1 MKNLEIVWR
10 TLADAVLKGQ
20 RDWNSIGDIA
30 DAASVAPST
39 THQALGRLGDI
50 GAVRPKPRRGYTVVS
65 PEKLLEA
72 FAAHRNLRADTM
84 VSTTLPAAQELLDD
98 DEVDYALSGSTAAV
112 HYLGGRNTVADLGR
126 RIVYTS
132 RALSQ
137 NDFPA
142 GDEVIILAEDPLAAR
157 TWKSGYASL
166 AQTYADLWAS
176 PGWQAAEFTRA
187 PEGKAIRGRG
197 LGAANQCLTS
207 TRTRAVSFVLSS
219 TGWVTTSSRR
229 SSSVDGRPSFA
240 SAGRS
245 ASTSTR
251 PTNPNSAAKCA
262 SSRGACRIL
271 ERALVREMDA
281 AAARRCRPRDR
292 GRGSRPSLHGRH

>member
-1 MKNLEIVWR
+1 MKNVEIVWR
-10 TLADAVLKGQ
+10 TLADAALEGQ

-39 THQALGRLGDI
+39 THQALGRLVDI
-50 GAVRPKPRRGYTVVS
+50 GAVRPNSRRGYTIVS

-72 FAAHRNLRADTM
+72 FAAHRNLRADTI

-112 HYLGGRNTVADLGR
+112 HYLGGRNTVSDLGR

-137 NDFPA
+137 SDFPE
-142 GDEVIILAEDPLAAR
+142 GDEVIILTEDPLAAR

-187 PEGKAIRGRG
+187 LKAKLFAEADWEQR
-197 LGAANQCLTS
+197 TS
-207 TRTRAVSFVLSS
+207 A
-219 TGWVTTSSRR
+219 
-229 SSSVDGRPSFA
+229 
-240 SAGRS
+240 
-245 ASTSTR
+245 
-251 PTNPNSAAKCA
+251 
-262 SSRGACRIL
+262 
-271 ERALVREMDA
+271 
-281 AAARRCRPRDR
+281 
-292 GRGSRPSLHGRH
+292 

>member
-10 TLADAVLKGQ
+10 TLADAALEGQ

-30 DAASVAPST
+30 DAAWVAPST
-39 THQALGRLGDI
+39 THQALGRLVDI
-50 GAVRPKPRRGYTVVS
+50 GAVRPNSRRGYTVVS

-84 VSTTLPAAQELLDD
+84 VSTTLRAAQELLDD

-137 NDFPA
+137 GDFPA
-142 GDEVIILAEDPLAAR
+142 GDAVIILAEDPLAAR

-187 PEGKAIRGRG
+187 LKTK
-197 LGAANQCLTS
+197 L
-207 TRTRAVSFVLSS
+207 F
-219 TGWVTTSSRR
+219 
-229 SSSVDGRPSFA
+229 
-240 SAGRS
+240 
-245 ASTSTR
+245 
-251 PTNPNSAAKCA
+251 SAADWEQRTSA
-262 SSRGACRIL
+262 
-271 ERALVREMDA
+271 
-281 AAARRCRPRDR
+281 
-292 GRGSRPSLHGRH
+292 